1 MGIMAEIHP
10 VTAYDVRHGEDLFAY
25 PTVVDADEVSIPI
38 IVHEN
43 QAFHNIL
50 ITFTLKWGCA
60 VGRVLQKNAVFRCK
74 LPKTLCPALGT

>member
-1 MGIMAEIHP
+1 MLDMVRMCAYL
-10 VTAYDVRHGEDLFAY
+10 TA
-25 PTVVDADEVSIPI
+25 VDADEVSIPI

-50 ITFTLKWGCA
+50 ITFTLKRGCV

-74 LPKTLCPALGT
+74 VPKTLYPALGT